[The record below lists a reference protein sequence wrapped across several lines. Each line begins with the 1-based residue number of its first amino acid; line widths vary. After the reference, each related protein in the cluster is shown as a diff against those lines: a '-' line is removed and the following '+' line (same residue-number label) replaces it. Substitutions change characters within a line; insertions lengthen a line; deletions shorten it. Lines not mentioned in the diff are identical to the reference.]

1 MTGRSGKHGQTT
13 QAPPRPARP
22 PKRSAVV
29 AGQIRAS
36 IIMQRLRPGDALPIE
51 RAMIAAYGVSR
62 ATIREAL
69 RELEVQGLI
78 QLRTGPK
85 GGPVV
90 AASGAREAIQ
100 SIRNFYYFEAATI
113 QNIYELR
120 SMIEVQAVRSVIGHV
135 DAATFSQLEALIDI
149 SSRPAGDVDG
159 RRQQREAEFAFHTVL
174 ASASPNPLL
183 SLMVEVLAELL
194 VSATARESADHELH
208 GAWCEENCGF
218 HGRIVEAVRNR
229 DGDQAAALMRKHMD
243 SAHEHLR
250 LIYGSLTLE
259 DIALNPRDRP

>member
-1 MTGRSGKHGQTT
+1 MAGRSDRQGQTS
-13 QAPPRPARP
+13 QPAPRPARP
-22 PKRSAVV
+22 PKRSAIV

-51 RAMIAAYGVSR
+51 RDMITAYGVSR

-90 AASGAREAIQ
+90 AASGAREAMQ
-100 SIRNFYYFEAATI
+100 SIRNFCYFEAATI
-113 QNIYELR
+113 QDIYELR

-135 DAATFSQLEALIDI
+135 DAATFSELEDLIEI
-149 SSRPAGDVDG
+149 SARPTEGGDG
-159 RRQQREAEFAFHTVL
+159 RRRQREAEFAFHIVL
-174 ASASPNPLL
+174 ASTSPNPLL
-183 SLMVEVLAELL
+183 SLMVEVLAGLL
-194 VSATARESADHELH
+194 VSATARDSADHELH
-208 GAWCEENCGF
+208 GAWSEENCGF
-218 HGRIVEAVRNR
+218 HIRIVEAVRNE
-229 DGDQAAALMRKHMD
+229 DETQAAALMRKHMD
-243 SAHEHLR
+243 NAHQHLR
-250 LIYGSLTLE
+250 LIYGNLTLE